1 MHKQYTSGIDP
12 VGRLDFAHYKLLWQR
27 SMIDT
32 TSTNLSER
40 LEYTGVIGSPSEFE
54 LSTLSTN
61 NFERYVQTAEKNSVM
76 FVNNYNTFYT
86 DSFLTFAQLTTV
98 ARWRHSL
105 DNLNNSP
112 LHAVKYQ
119 PHKEEDF
126 LLVWMFKHNI
136 KYTIIDRNF

>member
-1 MHKQYTSGIDP
+1 MHKQYISGIDP
-12 VGRLDFAHYKLLWQR
+12 TTRMDFTHYKKLWQC

-32 TSTNLSER
+32 TSANLHER
-40 LEYTGVIGSPSEFE
+40 LTYKGVIGSPQGFDIA
-54 LSTLSTN
+54 TLSAEHIET
-61 NFERYVQTAEKNSVM
+61 YIDTAETNSVA
-76 FVNNYNTFYT
+76 FIGDYNTFYA

-112 LHAVKYQ
+112 LHAVKHE

-126 LLVWMFKHNI
+126 LLVWMFKHNM
-136 KYTIIDRNF
+136 KYTIINKSF